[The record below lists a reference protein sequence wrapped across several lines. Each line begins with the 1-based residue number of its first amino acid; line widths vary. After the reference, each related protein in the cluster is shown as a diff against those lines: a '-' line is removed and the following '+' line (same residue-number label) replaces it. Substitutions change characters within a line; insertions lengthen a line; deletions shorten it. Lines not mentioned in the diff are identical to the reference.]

1 MHLKLKTAS
10 LVRSACALRDTAH
23 ELRLALL
30 LGDDVATAGRR
41 DAEARRVK
49 EEIDKLRKDVGRGV
63 SLLVG
68 GDGGADSS
76 PTGGDKPGGDDEGD
90 APAQQQETST
100 SPRKDASPTKPAE
113 AMDVDEDDEDEFE
126 EV

>member
-1 MHLKLKTAS
+1 M
-10 LVRSACALRDTAH
+10 RSACALRDTAH

-49 EEIDKLRKDVGRGV
+49 EEIDKLRKDVGQGV

-68 GDGGADSS
+68 GDGGAPSA
-76 PTGGDKPGGDDEGD
+76 PGGDNPTGSSGATD
-90 APAQQQETST
+90 APAQQQTST
-100 SPRKDASPTKPAE
+100 SPQKDASPTKPAE
-113 AMDVDEDDEDEFE
+113 AMDVDDEDEDEFE

>member
-1 MHLKLKTAS
+1 M
-10 LVRSACALRDTAH
+10 
-23 ELRLALL
+23 ALL

-49 EEIDKLRKDVGRGV
+49 EEIEKLRKDVGRGV

-68 GDGGADSS
+68 GDGGEDTT
-76 PTGGDKPGGDDEGD
+76 PTGAEKPAGDEGGDQGGDHGGD
-90 APAQQQETST
+90 APAQEQTST
-100 SPRKDASPTKPAE
+100 SSLKDGSPTKPAE
-113 AMDVDEDDEDEFE
+113 AMDVDDEDEDEFE